1 MWSWRHTWELLY
13 KQEIMVSTTLQQT
26 ADHSEEEDESNHGLR
41 AKVIF
46 FWEAPMYKSRF
57 EIMLI
62 IVAPKFWAFSD
73 ILSSSFIGVN
83 LWNRYQGL
91 LQLYTCWES
100 VLHGV
105 AGFTCPSVFNAGHY
119 GVLIWGGRVAV
130 GYCHVF
136 ASWPLLND
144 SWESQKCGWE

>member
-1 MWSWRHTWELLY
+1 
-13 KQEIMVSTTLQQT
+13 MVSTTLQQT
-26 ADHSEEEDESNHGLR
+26 ADHSEEEDESNHDLG

-91 LQLYTCWES
+91 LQLYTC
-100 VLHGV
+100 
-105 AGFTCPSVFNAGHY
+105 
-119 GVLIWGGRVAV
+119 
-130 GYCHVF
+130 
-136 ASWPLLND
+136 
-144 SWESQKCGWE
+144 